1 MHLVIQN
8 LRIALGSRQIPM
20 PQHLGDRFQRNAI
33 TQRNRRGESV
43 PGDVK
48 GEIFDNAP
56 AICDFF

>member
-1 MHLVIQN
+1 
-8 LRIALGSRQIPM
+8 M